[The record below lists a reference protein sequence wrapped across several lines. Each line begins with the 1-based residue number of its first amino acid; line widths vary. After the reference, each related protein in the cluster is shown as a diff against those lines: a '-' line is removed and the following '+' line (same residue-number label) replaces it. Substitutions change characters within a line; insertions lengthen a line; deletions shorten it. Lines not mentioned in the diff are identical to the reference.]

1 VNSVTDKKIIIIAGP
16 NGAGKTT
23 FATEFLPNEAGCPIF
38 INADLIAAGLAPF
51 GPERAAFKAGRLML
65 NEIHDYALNSDN
77 FAFETTLSG
86 RAYARAIPEWQ
97 KLGFCVKLF
106 FLRLQSP
113 ELAIFRVRQR
123 VKAGGHNIP
132 EPVIRRRFKMGLN
145 NLEMLYKPLVDEW
158 AVYDNSGEVPELLE
172 ESVKYE

>member
-1 VNSVTDKKIIIIAGP
+1 MNSVTDKKIIIIAGP

-51 GPERAAFKAGRLML
+51 EPERAAFKAGRLML
-65 NEIHDYALNSDN
+65 NEINDYALKGDN

-86 RAYARAIPEWQ
+86 LTYARAIPEWQ

-113 ELAIFRVRQR
+113 ELAISRVRQR

-132 EPVIRRRFKMGLN
+132 EPVIRRRFKMGLS
-145 NLEMLYKPLVDEW
+145 NLDMLYKPLV
-158 AVYDNSGEVPELLE
+158 
-172 ESVKYE
+172 

>member
-1 VNSVTDKKIIIIAGP
+1 MNFVTDKKIIIVAGP

-23 FATEFLPNEAGCPIF
+23 FSTEFLPNEAGCPIF

-51 GPERAAFKAGRLML
+51 EPERAAFKAGRLML
-65 NEIHDYALNSDN
+65 NEINNYALNGDN

-113 ELAIFRVRQR
+113 ELAISRVRQR

-132 EPVIRRRFKMGLN
+132 EPVIRRRFKMGLS
-145 NLEMLYKPLVDEW
+145 NLDMLYKPLVDEW

-172 ESVKYE
+172 ESIKL

>member
-1 VNSVTDKKIIIIAGP
+1 
-16 NGAGKTT
+16 
-23 FATEFLPNEAGCPIF
+23 
-38 INADLIAAGLAPF
+38 
-51 GPERAAFKAGRLML
+51 ML
-65 NEIHDYALNSDN
+65 NEIHDYALNGDN

-106 FLRLQSP
+106 FLSLQSP
-113 ELAIFRVRQR
+113 ELAISRVRQR

-132 EPVIRRRFKMGLN
+132 EPVICRRFKMGLS
-145 NLEMLYKPLVDEW
+145 NLDMLYKPLVDEW

-172 ESVKYE
+172 ESVKL